1 MSDSADRVTL
11 GLVPRKASL
20 APSWM
25 ITASVPSGIDQ
36 SSRSR
41 PPEAVSPDTPA
52 LIMSTFIPLVS
63 KDFCK
68 RIGNAA
74 GPDRPKPALGESPRT
89 TILIGFAGAAGEVRA
104 DAMSAVIK
112 PQLNTRKCTNMP
124 SGPST
129 PPSAGPYDPTTDN
142 PIEP

>member
-20 APSWM
+20 APSSM

-41 PPEAVSPDTPA
+41 PPEAESPDTPA

-74 GPDRPKPALGESPRT
+74 GADELKSELRESART
-89 TILIGFAGAAGEVRA
+89 NILHGFACAAGRQHVDCEVTGLK
-104 DAMSAVIK
+104 SQIK
-112 PQLNTRKCTNMP
+112 T
-124 SGPST
+124 
-129 PPSAGPYDPTTDN
+129 
-142 PIEP
+142 

>member
-1 MSDSADRVTL
+1 MSDSADRVTA
-11 GLVPRKASL
+11 GSVPRSASL
-20 APSWM
+20 APSSR

-52 LIMSTFIPLVS
+52 LIISTFIPLVS

-68 RIGNAA
+68 RAGNAA
-74 GPDRPKPALGESPRT
+74 GADRPSPALSESPRT
-89 TILIGFAGAAGEVRA
+89 TILIGLPDPATGLWANAIP
-104 DAMSAVIK
+104 AVIRPK
-112 PQLNTRKCTNMP
+112 LNTSMCTNTP

-129 PPSAGPYDPTTDN
+129 APAEVP
-142 PIEP
+142 